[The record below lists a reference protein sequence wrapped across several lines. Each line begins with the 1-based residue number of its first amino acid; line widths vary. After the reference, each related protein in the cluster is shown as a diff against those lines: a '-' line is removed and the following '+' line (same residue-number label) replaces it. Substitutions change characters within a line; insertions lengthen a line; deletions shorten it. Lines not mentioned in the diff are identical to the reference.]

1 MFLRRVLQSLPF
13 SERIEVSFGG
23 KKAALRS
30 AGAWILW
37 RLGFLSRYASIDWER
52 TQRLV
57 FVCLG
62 NICRSPYGEMLCRSE
77 GLSSDSCGLE
87 ASPGSPSPKTALETA
102 QAHGHPLDS
111 HRATHFDDF
120 DWAPGDLAIVFE
132 IPHAH
137 EVQSRLE
144 RRFPGS
150 APQVILLGLWKR
162 PRRPHIQDPYSLGA
176 SYFDSCYA
184 VIDASLKRLF
194 EERRAHT
201 RRKI

>member
-1 MFLRRVLQSLPF
+1 MFVRRVLQTLPF
-13 SERIEVSFGG
+13 SERIETSFGG

-37 RLGFLSRYASIDWER
+37 RLGFLKLYARVDWTRAER
-52 TQRLV
+52 IV

-62 NICRSPYGEMLCRSE
+62 NICRSPYGEMLCRAQNI
-77 GLSSDSCGLE
+77 SSASCGLAATGGSTSPE
-87 ASPGSPSPKTALETA
+87 AALQA
-102 QAHGHPLDS
+102 ARAHGHPLDS

-120 DWAPGDLAIVFE
+120 DWAPGDLAVVFE
-132 IPHAH
+132 IPHAR
-137 EVQSRLE
+137 EVEARLK
-144 RRFPGS
+144 RRSPDS
-150 APQVILLGLWKR
+150 VPQVILLGLWMR

-194 EERRAHT
+194 EERRAYNS
-201 RRKI
+201 RSL